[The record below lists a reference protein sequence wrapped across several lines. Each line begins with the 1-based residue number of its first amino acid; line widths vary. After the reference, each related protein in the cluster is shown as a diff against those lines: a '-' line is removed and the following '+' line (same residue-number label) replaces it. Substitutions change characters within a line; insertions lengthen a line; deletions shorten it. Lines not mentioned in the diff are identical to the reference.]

1 MRIGYVCHTYLVD
14 FHYKTLHAKTLSK
27 ETFLSIVKHNLEV
40 LQKQMEYN
48 VEHDISFQRIT
59 SELIPFASSSL
70 CPIDWKLEFAE
81 TLQSIGA
88 FILQH
93 RIRVSMHPGQYTI
106 LNSPVDKVTKQ
117 SIAELQYHAD
127 LLDCLGLD
135 STHKI
140 VLHLGGMYG
149 DKTTAIQRFC
159 RRYARL
165 PQNVK
170 RRLVLE
176 NDDLHYSLEDV
187 MFVHQKVKI
196 PIVFDNL
203 HHQICPSYTDLSLV
217 EVLQMVHHTWK
228 QEDGVPKIHY
238 SEQARMKRIGVHA
251 RTIHAEPFTA
261 LIKQLQKTNLD
272 FDVMIEVKDKNL
284 SVLKAKD
291 LLSPCKMAALETT
304 WSKYKYEVLAREPNI
319 YQAIRELLQDKS
331 QCPIFPFYILLENA
345 LESVM
350 TKGHFNNAFSH
361 MMGYLSNQATTM
373 EKMKCNQII
382 EAPGDHPEQ
391 LRKALTWL
399 HRLSEKYQ
407 AKYLLQQ
414 TIFLNL

>member
-140 VLHLGGMYG
+140 VLHLGG
-149 DKTTAIQRFC
+149 
-159 RRYARL
+159 
-165 PQNVK
+165 
-170 RRLVLE
+170 
-176 NDDLHYSLEDV
+176 DV
-187 MFVHQKVKI
+187 WGQDNGHPTFLSTICKVA
-196 PIVFDNL
+196 
-203 HHQICPSYTDLSLV
+203 T
-217 EVLQMVHHTWK
+217 ERET
-228 QEDGVPKIHY
+228 
-238 SEQARMKRIGVHA
+238 QAC
-251 RTIHAEPFTA
+251 
-261 LIKQLQKTNLD
+261 
-272 FDVMIEVKDKNL
+272 
-284 SVLKAKD
+284 S
-291 LLSPCKMAALETT
+291 
-304 WSKYKYEVLAREPNI
+304 
-319 YQAIRELLQDKS
+319 
-331 QCPIFPFYILLENA
+331 
-345 LESVM
+345 
-350 TKGHFNNAFSH
+350 
-361 MMGYLSNQATTM
+361 
-373 EKMKCNQII
+373 
-382 EAPGDHPEQ
+382 
-391 LRKALTWL
+391 RK
-399 HRLSEKYQ
+399 
-407 AKYLLQQ
+407 
-414 TIFLNL
+414 